1 MSSELQV
8 INGNKKYGSAK
19 VRFSNQKHPP
29 VFMDSTGNSAIPL
42 KLKNMVVNIAELH
55 SIGKK
60 VFNGLIP
67 CSVVNFLY
75 SDCAF
80 MRSSRGRFLSC
91 ILCIN
96 RDVCGT
102 MFTVFIW
109 ILLAFIT
116 NGRIH
121 IRSITVDVIIV
132 PHQGKSVHK

>member
-1 MSSELQV
+1 MCLTNLIYE
-8 INGNKKYGSAK
+8 
-19 VRFSNQKHPP
+19 PP

-60 VFNGLIP
+60 VCNGLIP

-80 MRSSRGRFLSC
+80 IRSSSGRFLSC

-96 RDVCGT
+96 RDVFGT
-102 MFTVFIW
+102 KFTVFIW

-121 IRSITVDVIIV
+121 IRSITVAKI
-132 PHQGKSVHK
+132 K